1 MDIFGDANVATFI
14 TMALTVATMVF
25 GGLWLSLKGKLGEIK
40 TFANVLVDAL
50 EDNTITPEEVN
61 GIKNAFK
68 AIIGKE

>member
-1 MDIFGDANVATFI
+1 MDIFGDGNVATFI

-25 GGLWLSLKGKLGEIK
+25 GGLWMQLKGKLNEIRH
-40 TFANVLVDAL
+40 FANVLVDSL